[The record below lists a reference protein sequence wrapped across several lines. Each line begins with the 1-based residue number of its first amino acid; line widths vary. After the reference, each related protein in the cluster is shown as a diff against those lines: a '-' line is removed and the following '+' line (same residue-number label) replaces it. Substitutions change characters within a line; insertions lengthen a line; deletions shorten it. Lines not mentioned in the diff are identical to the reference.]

1 MNTTTM
7 KWLIRREFWENKG
20 SLFWAPIVAGAL
32 MVLFISATALWGIA
46 SGKVV
51 EAGMQIDGHP
61 VDMAALYATMPS
73 GKKQAISGALASTY
87 MAAAAPLFLM
97 LSVVS
102 FFYCLGAL
110 YDERRD
116 RSILFWKSLPLS
128 DQATVLSKLATA
140 VCVAPVITVAVATL
154 TSLTLLLIGTLLMAF
169 KGINLFGVLLGNPN
183 VYLAP
188 LQVLALLPVYAL
200 WALPTVGY
208 LFMVSAWARSKV
220 FLWAVGVPIM
230 TVAVLAWTNF
240 LSRSNASLHWFVE
253 NVLFRILGGLFPG
266 GWLGLDSVD
275 TRLIVQVGYR
285 TIDMSG
291 LLAQSYKTLLTPEMW
306 IGAAAG
312 AAMIFAA
319 IRLRRWKDDG

>member
-1 MNTTTM
+1 MNTM
-7 KWLIRREFWENKG
+7 KWLVRREFWENKG
-20 SLFWAPIVAGAL
+20 SLFWAPVIAGAL
-32 MVLFISATALWGIA
+32 MVLFIGATALWSVA
-46 SGKVV
+46 SGKIVD
-51 EAGMQIDGHP
+51 AGMQIDGRQIDLAG
-61 VDMAALYATMPS
+61 VYATLHPE
-73 GKKQAISGALASTY
+73 KKQQIVSTLASTY
-87 MAAAAPLFLM
+87 LAGAAPLFLM

-128 DQATVLSKLATA
+128 DQSTVLSKLATA
-140 VCVAPVITVAVATL
+140 LCVAPLITIAVATV
-154 TSLTLLLIGTLLMAF
+154 TSLALLLIGALLLSF
-169 KGINLFGVLLGNPN
+169 KGINLFGALLADPSL
-183 VYLAP
+183 YLAP
-188 LQVLALLPVYAL
+188 LHVLALLPVYML

-220 FLWAVGVPIM
+220 FLWAVGVPVM
-230 TVAVLAWTNF
+230 TVAVIAWTN
-240 LSRSNASLHWFVE
+240 LLHSNGNGVRWFVE
-253 NVLFRILGGLFPG
+253 NILFRGLGGLIPG
-266 GWLGLDSVD
+266 AWLGLNSVD
-275 TRLIVQVGYR
+275 TRLIVQVGHK

-319 IRLRRWKDDG
+319 MRLRRWKDEG

>member
-1 MNTTTM
+1 MNTM
-7 KWLIRREFWENKG
+7 KWLVRREFWENKG
-20 SLFWAPIVAGAL
+20 SLLWAPIVAGAL
-32 MVLFISATALWGIA
+32 MVLFISATAAWGLF
-46 SGKVV
+46 SGKIAD
-51 EAGMQIDGHP
+51 AGVQVDGHQ
-61 VDMAALYATMPS
+61 VDLANMYATMS
-73 GKKQAISGALASTY
+73 SVQKQSIAGTLASTY

-128 DQATVLSKLATA
+128 DRATVLSKLATA
-140 VCVAPVITVAVATL
+140 LCVAPLITVAVATI
-154 TSLTLLLIGTLLMAF
+154 TALLLLLLGTLLMLL
-169 KGINLFGVLLGNPN
+169 KGINLFGILLGNPAL
-183 VYLAP
+183 YLAP

-230 TVAVLAWTNF
+230 TVAILAWTNF
-240 LSRSNASLHWFVE
+240 LGNIRMDLHWFVN
-253 NVLFRILGGLFPG
+253 NVLFRGLGGLIPG
-266 GWLGLDSVD
+266 AWLGLDSVD
-275 TRLIVQVGYR
+275 THLIVQVGHKM
-285 TIDMSG
+285 IDMSG
-291 LLAQSYKTLLTPEMW
+291 LVAQSYKTLLTPEMW

-312 AAMIFAA
+312 VAMIVVA
-319 IRLRRWKDDG
+319 IRLRRWKDEG